1 MKTKRKSDWQKL
13 PHESLRR
20 YRPTGVYYLWK
31 RAGGGRQLRQSLQT
45 TDLDVARAK
54 RDEALR
60 THRATARAGAPIC
73 REGLTFAEA
82 VARLREQVQGGVPWS
97 SKKAVLKPRSLRFNL
112 ELLDVLLRTWPNP
125 ELDLR
130 EITVADCRLWAARL
144 RGRYGAV
151 RYNASV
157 GALRR
162 VFALAIELH
171 VRVDNPAAQIGK
183 AKVEVRRS
191 DLWLPEPAQLDAL
204 VAALRGQRGAAN
216 QDNADF
222 ALFLRWTGLRGFEA
236 GHLPKSAVDLKSGL
250 LWLPGSITK
259 NGRSREVPIFPP
271 ARAIIER
278 WLAAPNRRRG
288 EYSRAPGSPRP
299 DYLCPVWR
307 LNGALKSVCAKL
319 QFPVRLSHHDFRHL
333 FITDLLKQGVE
344 AAVIARWVGHGD
356 NGKLIRETYT
366 LVGEQWERE
375 EIERVSAIYAN
386 P

>member
-1 MKTKRKSDWQKL
+1 MCL
-13 PHESLRR
+13 
-20 YRPTGVYYLWK
+20 
-31 RAGGGRQLRQSLQT
+31 
-45 TDLDVARAK
+45 
-54 RDEALR
+54 
-60 THRATARAGAPIC
+60 
-73 REGLTFAEA
+73 EGLTFAEA
-82 VARLREQVQGGVPWS
+82 VARLREQVQSGVPWS

-130 EITVADCRLWAARL
+130 DITSADCRLWAARL
-144 RGRYGAV
+144 RGQYGAV

-191 DLWLPEPAQLDAL
+191 DLWLPEPTQFDAL
-204 VAALRGQRGAAN
+204 VVALRGQRGAAN

-236 GHLPKSAVDLKSGL
+236 GHLPKSAVDLKAGL
-250 LWLPGSITK
+250 LRLPGSITK

-271 ARAIIER
+271 ARAVIER
-278 WLAAPNRRRG
+278 WLATPNRRRG
-288 EYSRAPGSPRP
+288 DYSRAPGSPRP

-307 LNGALKSVCAKL
+307 LNGALKSACAKL

-375 EIERVSAIYAN
+375 EIARVSAIYAN